1 MSDSTTATAALRSIP
16 ALLARNARDLGGA
29 AGLSRKGIRHLA
41 KLDLGRRPR
50 PRSARWRLGLLALGL
65 DRGDQV
71 AIIGRN
77 RPALYWSMVAAQM
90 CGAIPVP
97 LYQDAVAEEMAYVLD
112 HCGAR
117 FVVCGDQEQ
126 VDKVIEVGDRCTHIE
141 QIVYLDKRGM
151 RKYDHA
157 AHERAGR
164 CAWPRAAPGI
174 TALTPNWRRGSP
186 SWATTAPA

>member
-1 MSDSTTATAALRSIP
+1 MA
-16 ALLARNARDLGGA
+16 
-29 AGLSRKGIRHLA
+29 
-41 KLDLGRRPR
+41 
-50 PRSARWRLGLLALGL
+50 LGLLALGL
-65 DRGDQV
+65 ERGDYV

-126 VDKVIEVGDRCTHIE
+126 VDKVIEVQDSVHHIE
-141 QIVYLDKRGM
+141 QVIYLDKRGM
-151 RKYDHA
+151 RKYDHTPD
-157 AHERAGR
+157 ERAGR
-164 CAWPRAAPGI
+164 CGGRGPRRPLPVRGRDRHAA
-174 TALTPNWRRGSP
+174 SP
-186 SWATTAPA
+186 S